1 MKKALIFG
9 VTGQDGSYMAEL
21 LLKKKY
27 TVYGFIRKSATG
39 NTKNISDLINNKE
52 SIILIGALFIHAA
65 KMDENYT
72 YKEKRII
79 LKALSEI
86 SSSKQEELETIIDQA
101 EKKEKQSNQIL
112 EFTKEVKK
120 FDKNVRF
127 KILEVL
133 WKIIYSDGVSDMYES
148 SLMRRISGL
157 LYLDSKLV
165 GDLKEKIKNNL
176 NR

>member
-1 MKKALIFG
+1 M
-9 VTGQDGSYMAEL
+9 V
-21 LLKKKY
+21 
-27 TVYGFIRKSATG
+27 
-39 NTKNISDLINNKE
+39 SDLINNKE
-52 SIILIGALFIHAA
+52 SVILIGALFIHAA

-72 YKEKRII
+72 YKEKIII

-86 SSSKQEELETIIDQA
+86 SSIKQEELETIINQA

-120 FDKNVRF
+120 FDKNFRF

-148 SLMRRISGL
+148 SLMRKLGGL
-157 LYLDSKLV
+157 LYVNDRELNDIKRLV
-165 GDLKEKIKNNL
+165 SGN
-176 NR
+176 

>member
-1 MKKALIFG
+1 MISELI
-9 VTGQDGSYMAEL
+9 
-21 LLKKKY
+21 K
-27 TVYGFIRKSATG
+27 
-39 NTKNISDLINNKE
+39 NKE

-72 YKEKRII
+72 EKEKKII
-79 LKALSEI
+79 LEALSEI
-86 SSSKQEELETIIDQA
+86 SNGNEIDLDIIIDQA

-120 FDKNVRF
+120 FDKNLRF

-148 SLMRRISGL
+148 SLMRKLSGL
-157 LYLDSKLV
+157 LYVSD
-165 GDLKEKIKNNL
+165 KESGNIKQLIIKNKTL
-176 NR
+176 

>member
-1 MKKALIFG
+1 MISELI
-9 VTGQDGSYMAEL
+9 
-21 LLKKKY
+21 K
-27 TVYGFIRKSATG
+27 
-39 NTKNISDLINNKE
+39 NKE

-72 YKEKRII
+72 EKEKKII

-86 SSSKQEELETIIDQA
+86 SNGNENDLEIIIDQA

-120 FDKNVRF
+120 LDKNLRY

-148 SLMRRISGL
+148 TLMRRLSGL
-157 LYLDSKLV
+157 LYVSDRET
-165 GDLKEKIKNNL
+165 GNIKQSIINNKTT
-176 NR
+176 

>member
-1 MKKALIFG
+1 MISELIKK
-9 VTGQDGSYMAEL
+9 
-21 LLKKKY
+21 
-27 TVYGFIRKSATG
+27 
-39 NTKNISDLINNKE
+39 KE

-72 YKEKRII
+72 EKEKKII

-86 SSSKQEELETIIDQA
+86 SNGNENDLEIIIDQA

-120 FDKNVRF
+120 FDKNFRF

-148 SLMRRISGL
+148 SLMRKLGGL
-157 LYLDSKLV
+157 LYINDKELNDIKKLV
-165 GDLKEKIKNNL
+165 SGN
-176 NR
+176 